1 MKMKKNLI
9 TSAILSCAAL
19 TSFSAL
25 ASGPQFYGRA
35 DLAFTNSDLGVATQ
49 NQKDGTIIENNF
61 SWLGVKGSEKI
72 NDDVEILY
80 QMEFGVSNFDN
91 SGNTFAARNS
101 FIGVKTVAGTALVGR
116 NDTVFK
122 SAEESPKFS
131 KSKFGEKV
139 LRSLTGFVLVNK
151 CPRDL

>member
-19 TSFSAL
+19 TSFCAL

-61 SWLGVKGSEKI
+61 SCICPKLIPVDSE
-72 NDDVEILY
+72 LP
-80 QMEFGVSNFDN
+80 S
-91 SGNTFAARNS
+91 
-101 FIGVKTVAGTALVGR
+101 
-116 NDTVFK
+116 
-122 SAEESPKFS
+122 
-131 KSKFGEKV
+131 V
-139 LRSLTGFVLVNK
+139 L
-151 CPRDL
+151 